1 MGSLQGSVAAALLA
15 AAFAAQACEVPGD
28 GTSLRR
34 ALLKVKYLP
43 ETEAWE
49 RAARKSATVQFVL
62 SLSAPHKVDG
72 RCYWPI
78 EARSDGELWNTFYA
92 TPSGEHILVGTPGSG
107 LVPLDTWRDAA
118 R

>member
-1 MGSLQGSVAAALLA
+1 MGPLQGSLAAALLA
-15 AAFAAQACEVPGD
+15 AACAAQACDVPGD

-43 ETEAWE
+43 ETERWE
-49 RAARKSATVQFVL
+49 NALRAPATAHYLL
-62 SLSAPHKVDG
+62 SLDAPRLHEG

-78 EARSDGELWNTFYA
+78 EARSDDALWNTFYA
-92 TPSGEHILVGTPGSG
+92 TPRGEDILVVGPGGG
-107 LVPLDTWRDAA
+107 LLPLAAWRKAA

>member
-1 MGSLQGSVAAALLA
+1 MGPLQGSLAAALLA
-15 AAFAAQACEVPGD
+15 AACAAQACEVPGD

-49 RAARKSATVQFVL
+49 LAARKDAPVQFLL
-62 SLSAPHKVDG
+62 SLDAPLDRDG

-78 EARSDGELWNTFYA
+78 EASSAGKVWNTFYA
-92 TPSGEHILVGTPGSG
+92 TPRGEDLLVAGPGG
-107 LVPLDTWRDAA
+107 ALRTLEAWRG

>member
-1 MGSLQGSVAAALLA
+1 VGPLKGCLAAVLLA
-15 AAFAAQACEVPGD
+15 LAGGTLACEVPGD

-49 RAARKSATVQFVL
+49 SEARKRAPVQYVL
-62 SLSAPHKVDG
+62 SLDEPLDRDG
-72 RCYWPI
+72 RCYWPVA
-78 EARSDGELWNTFYA
+78 ARSGGKTWNTFYA
-92 TPSGEHILVGTPGSG
+92 TPRGEHLLVAGPGG
-107 LVPLDTWRDAA
+107 ALLTLEDWRETI